1 MARVGLECRP
11 AVDRARKPEVGSVS
25 PQTRNPLRGWRASVA
40 EKDVEALRKARESFV
55 RKRRAMAEQM
65 APAGAA
71 SAHFAPA
78 FADLQAAIE
87 AIDRAIK
94 DEEQLPPDYAKEEPV
109 TAPASAANAGDGSN
123 VVDVDFDPA

>member
-1 MARVGLECRP
+1 MEG
-11 AVDRARKPEVGSVS
+11 K
-25 PQTRNPLRGWRASVA
+25 VA
-40 EKDVEALRKARESFV
+40 EQDVEALRKARESFV

-78 FADLQAAIE
+78 FASLQAAIE

-94 DEEQLPPDYAKEEPV
+94 DEEQLPPDYAQEEPGAA
-109 TAPASAANAGDGSN
+109 TASNTNAPEGSSN

>member
-1 MARVGLECRP
+1 MAERDAETLQ
-11 AVDRARKPEVGSVS
+11 RARE
-25 PQTRNPLRGWRASVA
+25 N
-40 EKDVEALRKARESFV
+40 FV

-65 APAGAA
+65 VPAGAA

-78 FADLQAAIE
+78 FASLQAAIE

-94 DEEQLPPDYAKEEPV
+94 DEEQLPPDYAQEEPV
-109 TAPASAANAGDGSN
+109 AAPASVTNGAQGSN

>member
-1 MARVGLECRP
+1 MAE
-11 AVDRARKPEVGSVS
+11 E
-25 PQTRNPLRGWRASVA
+25 
-40 EKDVEALRKARESFV
+40 VEALRKARESFV

-65 APAGAA
+65 VPAGAA

-94 DEEQLPPDYAKEEPV
+94 DEEQLPPDYAQEEPV
-109 TAPASAANAGDGSN
+109 AAQAASASESSN
-123 VVDVDFDPA
+123 VVDVNFDPA

>member
-1 MARVGLECRP
+1 M
-11 AVDRARKPEVGSVS
+11 
-25 PQTRNPLRGWRASVA
+25 A
-40 EKDVEALRKARESFV
+40 EKDAEVLRKARESFV

-65 APAGAA
+65 VPAGAA

-78 FADLQAAIE
+78 FANLQAAVE

-94 DEEQLPPDYAKEEPV
+94 DEEQLPPDYAQEEPGEV
-109 TAPASAANAGDGSN
+109 TASNTNAPEGSN

>member
-1 MARVGLECRP
+1 M
-11 AVDRARKPEVGSVS
+11 
-25 PQTRNPLRGWRASVA
+25 A
-40 EKDVEALRKARESFV
+40 EKDVDALRKARESFV

-65 APAGAA
+65 VPAGAA

-109 TAPASAANAGDGSN
+109 APEANAAQGSN